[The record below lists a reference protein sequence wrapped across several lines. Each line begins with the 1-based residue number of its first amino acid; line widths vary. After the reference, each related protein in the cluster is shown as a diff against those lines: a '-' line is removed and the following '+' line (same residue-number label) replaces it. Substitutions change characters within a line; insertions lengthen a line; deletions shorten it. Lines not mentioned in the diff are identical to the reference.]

1 MDNFLSQ
8 EEIDA
13 LLKQGQSDDS
23 NGEESEVV
31 EKSIEITAVQED
43 KDFSSVLSDMEKDAL
58 GEIGNISMGS
68 ASTALSELLNQK
80 VIITTPRVNIIS
92 AKTLYDSFRIPYL
105 LIDVN
110 FTDGLNGSNILVI
123 KIRDAAIIA
132 DLMMGGPG
140 TDPPEEL
147 SEIHVSAVAEA
158 MNQMI
163 GSAATA
169 MSSIFGIGVKIAPP
183 IVNIVDLKQDEVYYP
198 WDKEEPMSVISFDL
212 KIGDLIDS
220 EIMQV
225 VPVDIAR
232 MEANL
237 LLNPGQPAAKP
248 VVSQP
253 DSEPIQESVNVAVN
267 KDKARPSAEE
277 YIPSTSQLQDYPK
290 NLDLILDVPLKV
302 SVVLGKT
309 KRPINEVLNLIPGSI
324 VELERLANEP
334 VDVLVNGTLIAKG
347 EVVVINENYGVRVT
361 SIVSPE
367 QRLQNLKKN

>member
-13 LLKQGQSDDS
+13 LLNQGQSDDS
-23 NGEESEVV
+23 AIEASDGAA
-31 EKSIEITAVQED
+31 EKSKNMITQESS
-43 KDFSSVLSDMEKDAL
+43 DFLAALTDMELDAL

-80 VIITTPRVNIIS
+80 VKITTPKVKITS
-92 AKTLYDSFRIPYL
+92 AQTLYEAFRIPYL

-123 KIRDAAIIA
+123 KIKDAAIIA
-132 DLMMGGPG
+132 DLMMGGSG
-140 TDPPEEL
+140 TNPSEEL

-163 GSAATA
+163 GSAATS
-169 MSSIFGIGVKIAPP
+169 MSTIFGESVKIAPP
-183 IVNIVDLKQDEVYYP
+183 IVNIVDFQQDEVYYP
-198 WDKEEPMSVISFDL
+198 WDSDEPVAVISFDL
-212 KIGDLIDS
+212 QIGDLIDS

-225 VPVDIAR
+225 VPVDIAK

-237 LLNPGQPAAKP
+237 LLNPGQPVPQPTAPKP
-248 VVSQP
+248 LP
-253 DSEPIQESVNVAVN
+253 ENKFKESENTVELPVGRSEDHTLTLNQSE
-267 KDKARPSAEE
+267 
-277 YIPSTSQLQDYPK
+277 DYPK
-290 NLDLILDVPLKV
+290 NLNLILDVPLKV

>member
-13 LLKQGQSDDS
+13 LLNQSQ
-23 NGEESEVV
+23 SEDENIKTSEAAKEKNQVV
-31 EKSIEITAVQED
+31 
-43 KDFSSVLSDMEKDAL
+43 SVNNNDYAATLNYMELDAL

-80 VIITTPRVNIIS
+80 VIITTPRVKITN
-92 AKTLYDSFRIPYL
+92 AKILYEEFKIPYL

-110 FTDGLNGSNILVI
+110 FTDGLNGSNILVVKI
-123 KIRDAAIIA
+123 KDAAIIA
-132 DLMMGGPG
+132 DLMMGGSG
-140 TDPPEEL
+140 TNPSEEL
-147 SEIHVSAVAEA
+147 NDIHISAVAEA

-163 GSAATA
+163 GSAATS
-169 MSSIFGIGVKIAPP
+169 MSTIFGERVKIAPP
-183 IVNIVDLKQDEVYYP
+183 IVNIVDFKQDEVYYP
-198 WDKEEPMSVISFDL
+198 WDSDEPVCIISFDL

-225 VPVDIAR
+225 MPVDIAKI
-232 MEANL
+232 EANL
-237 LLNPGQPAAKP
+237 LLNPGKPLPKPASAPKSLP
-248 VVSQP
+248 ENKIEESSNTVELPTGQSGEQ
-253 DSEPIQESVNVAVN
+253 DSRHLNQSE
-267 KDKARPSAEE
+267 
-277 YIPSTSQLQDYPK
+277 DYPK
-290 NLDLILDVPLKV
+290 NLNLILDVPLRV

-309 KRPINEVLNLIPGSI
+309 KRPISEVLNLIPGSI

>member
-13 LLKQGQSDDS
+13 LLNQGQSDDEHMEVS
-23 NGEESEVV
+23 EAAKEKNQAVTANKNGEHSN
-31 EKSIEITAVQED
+31 S
-43 KDFSSVLSDMEKDAL
+43 LNDMELDAL

-80 VIITTPRVNIIS
+80 VIITTPRVKVTS
-92 AKTLYDSFRIPYL
+92 AKTLYEEFRIPYL

-110 FTDGLNGSNILVI
+110 FTDGLNGSNILVVKI
-123 KIRDAAIIA
+123 KDAAIIA
-132 DLMMGGPG
+132 DLMMGGTG
-140 TDPPEEL
+140 TNPSEEL
-147 SEIHVSAVAEA
+147 NDIHISAVAEA

-163 GSAATA
+163 GSAATS
-169 MSSIFGIGVKIAPP
+169 MSTIFGESVKIAPP
-183 IVNIVDLKQDEVYYP
+183 IVNIVDFQQDEVYYP
-198 WDKEEPMSVISFDL
+198 WDSDEPVSVISFDL

-225 VPVDIAR
+225 IPVDIAK

-237 LLNPGQPAAKP
+237 LLNPGTTAPQPAAPPKTP
-248 VVSQP
+248 PENKV
-253 DSEPIQESVNVAVN
+253 QESLN
-267 KDKARPSAEE
+267 
-277 YIPSTSQLQDYPK
+277 IPEQPRKQQGEQSHPINQSEDYPK
-290 NLDLILDVPLKV
+290 NLNLILDVPLRV